1 MIIDHYINKVCT
13 QILYGELNLE
23 VKGKKYYFQG
33 QNEGP
38 NVHLT
43 VHKLSMLWDLYF
55 RGSVGLGD
63 AYIKGKLITK
73 GDFSVFKST
82 KMPTKF

>member
-38 NVHLT
+38 SVHLT
-43 VHKLSMLWDLYF
+43 VHKLSMLWDLCF
-55 RGSVGLGD
+55 RGSVGSVM
-63 AYIKGKLITK
+63 LILKASLKQTILVN
-73 GDFSVFKST
+73 F
-82 KMPTKF
+82 